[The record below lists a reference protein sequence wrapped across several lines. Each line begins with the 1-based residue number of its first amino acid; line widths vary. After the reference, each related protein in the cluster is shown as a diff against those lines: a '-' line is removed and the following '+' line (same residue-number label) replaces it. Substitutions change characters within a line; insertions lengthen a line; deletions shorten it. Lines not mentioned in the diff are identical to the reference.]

1 MSLCFGI
8 ASYIVDYKCYAGSIV
23 PYVKV
28 RILNPNVTQNICIIT
43 GNYFTTTTTGNMQ
56 ILDIV
61 WSSMP
66 WKYVHFG
73 VTIYWYF
80 MNEKGKSASMGI
92 IWKKCNSFFGPMT
105 KYGHKED
112 KVAALVV

>member
-8 ASYIVDYKCYAGSIV
+8 ASYIVNYKCYAGSIV

-28 RILNPNVTQNICIIT
+28 RILNPNVTQDICIIT

-61 WSSMP
+61 WPSMP

-92 IWKKCNSFFGPMT
+92 IWKKCNSFLAP
-105 KYGHKED
+105 
-112 KVAALVV
+112 